1 MNNNFVQLKD
11 FPNYEINIKGE
22 VRNIK
27 TGRILKARINT
38 NGYLRFSLKNKNGK
52 ILEASQHRLLK
63 LTFDYIDGCENL
75 YIDHING
82 IRTDNRMENLD
93 WVTAK
98 ENIHRAIKSGT
109 MGHVKV
115 LLNDELAM
123 KIRKEYIPGIN
134 GNLTK
139 LQHKY
144 KIGRHS
150 MLDLVT
156 NRIFTHLPKTEDV
169 SDYFINLK
177 DYPYYSGPYYDKID
191 IPKHIQEEIIYKFN
205 YYHISKI
212 SLGKEYKIS
221 RKTIESIIFGK
232 YKNRSDRKG
241 SGLQLTEKDVLDIKN
256 KIKSGIKK
264 VDIAKEYGM
273 HPVSISNIYTG
284 KTWSHLN

>member
-38 NGYLRFSLKNKNGK
+38 NGYLRFSLKSKNGK

-139 LQHKY
+139 LQKKY

-177 DYPYYSGPYYDKID
+177 HYPYYSGPYYNKID
-191 IPKHIQEEIIYKFN
+191 IPKYIQEEIVYKFN
-205 YYHISKI
+205 YYHMSKI
-212 SLGKEYKIS
+212 SLGKEYKIP

-232 YKNRSDRKG
+232 YKNRNDRKG

-264 VDIAKEYGM
+264 VDIAKEYDM
-273 HPVSISNIYTG
+273 HPASISNIYTG
-284 KTWSHLN
+284 KTWSHLK